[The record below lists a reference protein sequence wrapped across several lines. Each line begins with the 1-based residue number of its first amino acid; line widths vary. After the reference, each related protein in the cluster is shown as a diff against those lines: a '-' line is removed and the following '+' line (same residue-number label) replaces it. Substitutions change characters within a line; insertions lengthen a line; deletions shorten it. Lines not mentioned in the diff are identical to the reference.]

1 MRVRNL
7 VVLYV
12 LDLHSAD
19 SFLTETG
26 FRHCAVLFWRKF
38 LQELKDNVIDWHAL
52 HCGYEPEYGEIQ
64 KSELELVKSKRRD
77 DTAEKDSEED
87 KGSTGNDEVD
97 GVQIETDHVVAT
109 RRSKRARNK

>member
-1 MRVRNL
+1 MRNL

-19 SFLTETG
+19 SFSTETG

-38 LQELKDNVIDWHAL
+38 LQELKDGAVDWRAL
-52 HCGYEPEYGEIQ
+52 HCGYEPEYGEIW
-64 KSELELVKSKRRD
+64 KSELHLAKSGRGN
-77 DTAEKDSEED
+77 DTAEEESKED
-87 KGSTGNDEVD
+87 EGSTGNDEAD
-97 GVQIETDHVVAT
+97 GAQIETDNVVTT